1 MGQTVTDQ
9 LDAATVAS
17 RLDLGEDFSE
27 WLTALEDIGPPKT
40 PMPLPAGTELRAL
53 LTRIKVP
60 DVDIDEIVAARPTPE
75 STPELWWLLERTHH
89 ALVGTGQPSTG
100 TLNALER
107 RPIPRMPTLPYALG
121 PAARLFYV
129 YAVVSTVP
137 SVLAANAAREIPE
150 ETTWETFT
158 DLGEK
163 VEIHRRT
170 FGVGGMDKQFWFAL
184 HSRGNIHSLGRLQF
198 NLMTI
203 GHDVSDLN
211 VPFAK
216 GDPALGVHI
225 PEWGGPMSP
234 EACDASFARVPGF
247 FAKHYPDH
255 PARIATCGSWLLDP
269 QLADYLPESS
279 NIVHFQRRFEL
290 LPESAGTHD
299 ADESI
304 IEFVFRRVDVDLD
317 ELPQD
322 TTLQRAIV
330 SHLKSGKHWYA
341 RTGWVEI

>member
-1 MGQTVTDQ
+1 MGHIVT
-9 LDAATVAS
+9 DAATVGS
-17 RLDLGEDFSE
+17 RLDLDDSYAE
-27 WLTALEDIGPPKT
+27 WLTALEDIGPPPA
-40 PMPLPAGTELRAL
+40 PMPLPTGDALREL

-60 DVDIDEIVAARPTPE
+60 ETDIDEIVPATPSAD

-89 ALVGTGQPSTG
+89 ALLGTAQPATG

-107 RPIPRMPTLPYALG
+107 RPIPRMPSLPYKLG
-121 PAARLFYV
+121 ATARYFYV

-137 SVLAANAAREIPE
+137 SVLAAHAARGIPA
-150 ETTWETFT
+150 ETTWETYI

-170 FGVGGMDKQFWFAL
+170 YGVGGMDKQFWFAL
-184 HSRGNIHSLGRLQF
+184 HSRGDIHSLGRLQF

-203 GHDVSDLN
+203 GYDVDGLD

-225 PEWGGPMSP
+225 PEWGGAMSP
-234 EACDASFARVPGF
+234 EACDASFARVPDF
-247 FAKHYPDH
+247 YARHYPDH
-255 PARIATCGSWLLDP
+255 PAKIATCGSWLLDP
-269 QLADYLPESS
+269 QLAEYLPESS
-279 NIVHFQRRFEL
+279 NIVRFQRRFRL

-304 IEFVFRRVDVDLD
+304 IEFVFRRVDVNLD

-322 TTLQRAIV
+322 TALQRGIV
-330 SHLKSGKHWYA
+330 SHLKAGKHWYA